1 MVLQHIRSLTK
12 GFRDAFLENDCTV
25 YDQQIILFDI
35 VPWRSSWA
43 ENVQAAH
50 QRNQEKVRQGKNIK
64 STQVCARR

>member
-12 GFRDAFLENDCTV
+12 GFREAFLENDCTV

-43 ENVQAAH
+43 ESVQAAH
-50 QRNQEKVRQGKNIK
+50 
-64 STQVCARR
+64 